1 MGPAGTGNLP
11 RVGVIGV
18 GVMGGA
24 MSANLVGAGFGVCGY
39 DVERAKVAA
48 SAAAPVDSVAEV
60 AARSDVVLLSLPS
73 VSALDAVVAELV
85 AAEPAG
91 LVAVEMGTL
100 PPEVKQQARDRLAAV
115 GCDMLDAPV
124 SGTGLQAADATL
136 VVYSSGSS
144 AGFERA
150 APLFDVIGRRTY
162 HLGTFGNGTRMKFVA
177 NLLVAVH
184 TLAAAEAHALGEA
197 AGLDPA
203 LTQEAVS
210 NGTGTSSM
218 FDIRGPMM
226 VADSFDPPAARLALI
241 HKDATIIAA
250 FARAVG
256 TATPLL
262 DAAIPMYERG
272 LAADLGDLDAAALRR
287 LFDSPP
293 PADPATGEEPR
304 RRPPNLEGR
313 RGDQPRVGIIGVGVM
328 GGAMAANL
336 VAAGF
341 EVCGYDVERARV
353 AASAAAPA
361 DSVAKVA
368 ARSDVVLLSLPSTSA
383 LESVSAELAAA
394 EVAGLVAVETST
406 LPLEAKQRAHDRLA
420 EAGCDLLDA
429 PVSGT
434 GLQAADAAL
443 AVYGSGSGAGFE
455 RAAPIFDV
463 IGRRTYHLGA
473 FGNGTRMKLVANLL
487 AAVHTV
493 AAAEAHALGEAAGL
507 DPAVTQEVISAG
519 VGTSAVFDIR
529 GPMMVADS
537 FEPPAGRL
545 AIIDKD
551 ARIIGA
557 FARALGTETPLLDAA
572 GPLYRRGMAGGLSDL
587 DVAAVRRLFE
597 SPTPADSP
605 AGGAPTEAAPITAS
619 VQTQGANP

>member
-1 MGPAGTGNLP
+1 MGSGNADRP

-24 MSANLVGAGFGVCGY
+24 MSGHLVAAGFEVCGY
-39 DVERAKVAA
+39 DVDPAKVAA
-48 SAAAPVDSVAEV
+48 SAATPVDSVADV

-73 VSALDAVVAELV
+73 VNALDTVAAEL
-85 AAEPAG
+85 ADAEPAG

-100 PPEVKQQARDRLAAV
+100 PLDAKQQAHDRLAAV
-115 GCDMLDAPV
+115 GCDLLDSPV

-144 AGFERA
+144 AGFQRA

-162 HLGTFGNGTRMKFVA
+162 HLGAFGNGTRMKFVA

-203 LTQEAVS
+203 LTQDAVS
-210 NGTGTSSM
+210 AGTGTSSM

-226 VADSFDPPAARLALI
+226 VADSFDPPSARLAII
-241 HKDATIIAA
+241 HKDACIIAG

-287 LFDSPP
+287 LFESRP
-293 PADPATGEEPR
+293 PAEPPTALDPR
-304 RRPPNLEGR
+304 RQTLNLEVR
-313 RGDQPRVGIIGVGVM
+313 RGDRPRVGVIGVGVM
-328 GGAMAANL
+328 GGAMSGRL

-341 EVCGYDVERARV
+341 EVCGYDVDPAKV
-353 AASAAAPA
+353 AGSAATEVA
-361 DSVAKVA
+361 SVAEVA
-368 ARSDVVLLSLPSTSA
+368 ARSDIVLLSLPSAGA

-394 EVAGLVAVETST
+394 EPEGLVAVEMST
-406 LPLEAKQRAHDRLA
+406 LPLEVKQRAHDRLA

-434 GLQAADAAL
+434 GLQAADATL
-443 AVYGSGSGAGFE
+443 IVYGSGSRAGLE
-455 RAAPIFDV
+455 TASPIFDV
-463 IGRRTYHLGA
+463 IGRRSYHLGA
-473 FGNGTRMKLVANLL
+473 FGNGTRMKFVANLL
-487 AAVHTV
+487 AAVHTL
-493 AAAEAHALGEAAGL
+493 AAAEAHALGSAAGL

-519 VGTSAVFDIR
+519 VGTSATFDIR

-551 ARIIGA
+551 AGIITA
-557 FARALGTETPLLDAA
+557 FARALGVETPLLDAA
-572 GPLYRRGMAGGLSDL
+572 RPIYRRGTAEGLGDL

-597 SPTPADSP
+597 SRPPADSP
-605 AGGAPTEAAPITAS
+605 AGGAASTETAPIDAS
-619 VQTQGANP
+619 VNTEGANP

>member
-1 MGPAGTGNLP
+1 MGPGDADRR

-24 MSANLVGAGFGVCGY
+24 MSGHLVDAGFEVCGY
-39 DVERAKVAA
+39 DVDPAKVAA
-48 SAAAPVDSVAEV
+48 SAATPVGSVAEV
-60 AARSDVVLLSLPS
+60 AARSNVVLLSLPS
-73 VSALDAVVAELV
+73 VSALEGVSAEL
-85 AAEPAG
+85 ADAEPAS
-91 LVAVEMGTL
+91 LVAVEMSTL
-100 PPEVKQQARDRLAAV
+100 PLEAKQQAHDRLAAV
-115 GCDMLDAPV
+115 GCDLLDAPV

-136 VVYSSGSS
+136 VVYSSGSR

-162 HLGTFGNGTRMKFVA
+162 DLGTFSNGTRMKFVA

-203 LTQEAVS
+203 LTQDAVS

-226 VADSFDPPAARLALI
+226 VADSFDPPSARLALI
-241 HKDATIIAA
+241 HKDAGIIAA
-250 FARAVG
+250 YARAVG
-256 TATPLL
+256 TETPLL
-262 DAAIPMYERG
+262 DAAVPMYERG
-272 LAADLGDLDAAALRR
+272 LAAGLGDLDAAALRR

-293 PADPATGEEPR
+293 PADSPTGEDPR
-304 RRPPNLEGR
+304 PQPVNLEVR
-313 RGDQPRVGIIGVGVM
+313 RGDRPRAGVIGVGVM
-328 GGAMAANL
+328 GGAMAGRL

-341 EVCGYDVERARV
+341 EVCGYDVELAKV
-353 AASAAAPA
+353 AASAASEVA
-361 DSVAKVA
+361 SVAEAA
-368 ARSDVVLLSLPSTSA
+368 ARSDIVLLSLPSADA
-383 LESVSAELAAA
+383 LETVSAELAAA
-394 EVAGLVAVETST
+394 GPEGLLAVEMST
-406 LPLEAKQRAHDRLA
+406 LPLEVKQRAHDLLA

-434 GLQAADAAL
+434 GLQAADATL
-443 AVYGSGSGAGFE
+443 VVYGSGSRAGLE
-455 RAAPIFDV
+455 AASPIFDV

-487 AAVHTV
+487 AAVHTL
-493 AAAEAHALGEAAGL
+493 AAAEAHALGAAAGL

-519 VGTSAVFDIR
+519 VGTSATFDIR
-529 GPMMVADS
+529 GPMMVANS
-537 FEPPAGRL
+537 YEPPAGRL

-551 ARIIGA
+551 VGIITT
-557 FARALGTETPLLDAA
+557 FARAVGVETPLLDATR
-572 GPLYRRGMAGGLSDL
+572 PLYRRGTAGGLSDL

-597 SPTPADSP
+597 SPPP
-605 AGGAPTEAAPITAS
+605 AGSPTGGAASTETAPINTE
-619 VQTQGANP
+619 GAKP

>member
-1 MGPAGTGNLP
+1 MDTGDADRP

-18 GVMGGA
+18 GVMGSA
-24 MSANLVGAGFGVCGY
+24 MSGHLVAAGFEVCGY
-39 DVERAKVAA
+39 DVDPTKVAA
-48 SAAAPVDSVAEV
+48 SAATPVGSVAEV

-73 VSALDAVVAELV
+73 VSALEAVAAEL
-85 AAEPAG
+85 ANAEPAG

-100 PPEVKQQARDRLAAV
+100 PLEAKQQAHDRLAAV
-115 GCDMLDAPV
+115 GCDLLDAPV

-136 VVYSSGSS
+136 VVYSSGSR

-184 TLAAAEAHALGEA
+184 TLAAAEAHALGVA

-203 LTQEAVS
+203 LTQDAVS

-226 VADSFDPPAARLALI
+226 VADSYEPPSARLAII
-241 HKDATIIAA
+241 HKDASIIAA
-250 FARAVG
+250 YARAVG
-256 TATPLL
+256 TETPLL

-293 PADPATGEEPR
+293 PADSPTGGDPR
-304 RRPPNLEGR
+304 PQPVNLEVR
-313 RGDQPRVGIIGVGVM
+313 RGDRPRVGVIGVGVM

-341 EVCGYDVERARV
+341 EVCGYDVEEARV
-353 AASAAAPA
+353 AASGATEVA
-361 DSVAKVA
+361 SVAEVA
-368 ARSDVVLLSLPSTSA
+368 ARSDVVLISLPSAGA

-394 EVAGLVAVETST
+394 GPEGVVAVETST
-406 LPLEAKQRAHDRLA
+406 LPLEVKQRAHDLLA
-420 EAGCDLLDA
+420 ESGCDLLDA

-434 GLQAADAAL
+434 GLQAADATL
-443 AVYGSGSGAGFE
+443 AVYGSGSRAGFE
-455 RAAPIFDV
+455 AASPIFDV
-463 IGRRTYHLGA
+463 IGRRTYHLGS
-473 FGNGTRMKLVANLL
+473 FGNGTRMKFVANLL

-493 AAAEAHALGEAAGL
+493 AAAEAHALGAAAGL
-507 DPAVTQEVISAG
+507 NPAVTQEVISAG
-519 VGTSAVFDIR
+519 VGTSSVFDIR

-537 FEPPAGRL
+537 YEPPAGRL
-545 AIIDKD
+545 AILDKD

-557 FARALGTETPLLDAA
+557 FARAVGVETPLLDAA
-572 GPLYRRGMAGGLSDL
+572 GPLYRRGAAEGLNDL

-597 SPTPADSP
+597 SPTI
-605 AGGAPTEAAPITAS
+605 GATSTETAPINAS
-619 VQTQGANP
+619 VSTEGAKP

>member
-1 MGPAGTGNLP
+1 MGSGKADRP

-24 MSANLVGAGFGVCGY
+24 MSGHLVAAGFEVCGY
-39 DVERAKVAA
+39 DVDPAKVAA
-48 SAAAPVDSVAEV
+48 SAATPVDSVADV

-73 VSALDAVVAELV
+73 VNALDTVAAEL
-85 AAEPAG
+85 ADAEPAG

-100 PPEVKQQARDRLAAV
+100 PLEAKQQAHDRLAAV
-115 GCDMLDAPV
+115 GCDLLDAPV

-162 HLGTFGNGTRMKFVA
+162 HLGAFGNGTRMKFVA

-203 LTQEAVS
+203 LTQDAVS
-210 NGTGTSSM
+210 AGTGTSSM

-226 VADSFDPPAARLALI
+226 VADSFDPPSARLAII
-241 HKDATIIAA
+241 HKDACIIAG

-287 LFDSPP
+287 LFESRP
-293 PADPATGEEPR
+293 PAEPPTALDPQRQPM
-304 RRPPNLEGR
+304 NLEVR
-313 RGDQPRVGIIGVGVM
+313 RGDRPRVGVIGVGVM
-328 GGAMAANL
+328 GGAMSERL

-341 EVCGYDVERARV
+341 EVCGYDVDPARIATSAATEVASV
-353 AASAAAPA
+353 AA
-361 DSVAKVA
+361 VA
-368 ARSDVVLLSLPSTSA
+368 ARSDVVLLSLPSAGA
-383 LESVSAELAAA
+383 LEDTSAELAAA
-394 EVAGLVAVETST
+394 EPEGLVAVEMST
-406 LPLEAKQRAHDRLA
+406 LPLEVKQRAHDRLA

-434 GLQAADAAL
+434 GLQAADATL
-443 AVYGSGSGAGFE
+443 IVYGSGSRAGLE
-455 RAAPIFDV
+455 TASPIFDV
-463 IGRRTYHLGA
+463 IGRRSYHLGS
-473 FGNGTRMKLVANLL
+473 FGNGTRMKFVANLL
-487 AAVHTV
+487 AAVHTL
-493 AAAEAHALGEAAGL
+493 AAAEAHALGSAAGL

-519 VGTSAVFDIR
+519 VGTSATFDIR

-551 ARIIGA
+551 AGIITA
-557 FARALGTETPLLDAA
+557 FARALGVETPLLDAA
-572 GPLYRRGMAGGLSDL
+572 RPIYRRGTAGGLGDL

-597 SPTPADSP
+597 SRPPADSP
-605 AGGAPTEAAPITAS
+605 AGGAASTETAPIDAS
-619 VQTQGANP
+619 VNTEGANP